1 MADEESEEKAAP
13 PGQPSDETPSS
24 PATERS
30 RRTRLTPEQRRFLG
44 PARSLHEQPP
54 TSEAAAKSEPTA
66 ASAKIVQTTS
76 REQEHELTHTPG
88 RRWKLSRAVEMQ
100 NVALIF
106 GALFLFGMTFY
117 FGKKYESL
125 KYAFASRHEA
135 DLAAIDSNKFSGISA
150 GDLIEQALAA
160 ERLGNWQDA
169 ADRFIAAKYKNLSY
183 SGLLFRVGKLYYDH
197 GDFDSADKVF
207 DRTIAFGENIDSAN
221 YYRGMIA
228 VGRSNFPAAE
238 RFFEAATSAAPFNAD
253 YYYSLAETLRKD
265 RRPQEAISRYEQAAA
280 RAGEQETIV
289 CQFKIRMTR
298 VEANDVAP
306 VSAELEKKQSAGPLP
321 VDWIM
326 TAAAMQIHAGNVDDA
341 VRLVQE
347 ARASDRSHLFG
358 LFAACAGDRLFT
370 NECQNHPE
378 LAKACEVGTAEEPT
392 RR

>member
-1 MADEESEEKAAP
+1 MADEESAEQSASGE
-13 PGQPSDETPSS
+13 PSDETPASS
-24 PATERS
+24 ATERS

-44 PARSLHEQPP
+44 PARSLHDQPP
-54 TSEAAAKSEPTA
+54 TSETPARSEPTA
-66 ASAKIVQTTS
+66 APAKIVQATS
-76 REQEHELTHTPG
+76 REQEPELARTPG
-88 RRWKLSRAVEMQ
+88 RRWELSRAVEMQ

-106 GALFLFGMTFY
+106 GALFLLGITFF
-117 FGKKYESL
+117 FGKKYDSL
-125 KYAFASRHEA
+125 KYAFASRNDA
-135 DLAAIDSNKFSGISA
+135 KLSAVDSSKFAGISA
-150 GDLIEQALAA
+150 GDLVEQGLAA

-207 DRTIAFGENIDSAN
+207 ARAISFGENIDSAN

-228 VGRSNFPAAE
+228 VGRSDFPAAE
-238 RFFEAATSAAPFNAD
+238 RFFEAATNAAPFNAD

-265 RRPQEAISRYEQAAA
+265 RRPQEAITRYEQAAV

-298 VEANDVAP
+298 VEADDLAP
-306 VSAELEKKQSAGPLP
+306 VNAELEKKQSAGPLP

-326 TAAAMQIHAGNVDDA
+326 TAAAMQIHAGNIDDA

-358 LFAACAGDRLFT
+358 LFAACAGDRLF
-370 NECQNHPE
+370 NSECQNHPE
-378 LAKACEVGTAEEPT
+378 LAKACQVGAAQEPT
-392 RR
+392 RP

>member
-1 MADEESEEKAAP
+1 MADDEPEEEAAE
-13 PGQPSDETPSS
+13 PSDETPSS
-24 PATERS
+24 ATERS
-30 RRTRLTPEQRRFLG
+30 RRTRLTPEHRRFLG
-44 PARSLHEQPP
+44 PARSIHDPPP
-54 TSEAAAKSEPTA
+54 TSETPARSEPIA
-66 ASAKIVQTTS
+66 APAKIVQATS
-76 REQEHELTHTPG
+76 REQEAELARTPR

-106 GALFLFGMTFY
+106 GALFLLGMTFY

-125 KYAFASRHEA
+125 KYVFASRNDA
-135 DLAAIDSNKFSGISA
+135 TLSAVDSNKFAGISA
-150 GDLIEQALAA
+150 GDLVEQALAA

-197 GDFDSADKVF
+197 GDFDAADKVF
-207 DRTIAFGENIDSAN
+207 ARAIAFGENIDSAN

-228 VGRSNFPAAE
+228 VGRSDFPAAE
-238 RFFEAATSAAPFNAD
+238 RFFEAATNAAPFNAD

-280 RAGEQETIV
+280 RADEQETIV

-306 VSAELEKKQSAGPLP
+306 VSAELEKKQGAGSLP

-326 TAAAMQIHAGNVDDA
+326 TAAAIQIHAGNIDDA
-341 VRLVQE
+341 VRLVRE

-358 LFAACAGDRLFT
+358 LFAACAGDRLF
-370 NECQNHPE
+370 NSECQNHPE
-378 LAKACEVGTAEEPT
+378 LAKACQVGTAEAPT
-392 RR
+392 RP